1 MIKIALADDQTL
13 VRQALRMHL
22 DGQRALQV
30 VADVDSGEALLAL
43 VEREELHV
51 VMIDIHMPGI
61 GGLETMRRLRAL
73 KRGPRIIGLSSITA
87 PAFVSDLFRDELI
100 DGYVSKDAGGHDM
113 LRAVVEVAAGRR
125 FICPRLAAAL
135 QAEPEGAAQRFA
147 SLTEREREV
156 LMLVFDGLDNKT
168 IAQNLML
175 SEKTV
180 SQHKQ
185 NALRKLGVQ
194 GEIEAYRLARLE
206 GWVE

>member
-1 MIKIALADDQTL
+1 MIRVALADDQTL

-22 DGQRALQV
+22 AGQSAIRV

-43 VEREELHV
+43 IEREMLHV
-51 VMIDIHMPGI
+51 VMIDIHMPGM
-61 GGLETMRRLRAL
+61 GGLETMRRVRSLPL
-73 KRGPRIIGLSSITA
+73 GPRIIGLSSITT
-87 PAFVSDLFRDELI
+87 PGFVQDLFHDGLI
-100 DGYVSKDAGGHDM
+100 DGYVSKDAASQD
-113 LRAVVEVAAGRR
+113 LVRAVLEVASGRR
-125 FICPRLAAAL
+125 FICPRMEMAL
-135 QAEPEGAAQRFA
+135 QAQPLGVAQRFA

-156 LMLVFDGLDNKT
+156 LMQIIAGQDNKT

-194 GEIEAYRLARLE
+194 SEIDAYRLARLE
-206 GWVE
+206 GLVD

>member
-1 MIKIALADDQTL
+1 MIRVALADDQTL

-22 DGQRALQV
+22 DGQRVLRV

-43 VEREELHV
+43 VEREK
-51 VMIDIHMPGI
+51 IDVAMVDIYMPGM

-73 KRGPRIIGLSSITA
+73 EHGPRIIGLSSITA
-87 PAFVSDLFRDELI
+87 PTFVRDLFRDRLI
-100 DGYVSKDAGGHDM
+100 DGYVSKDAAGSDL
-113 LRAVVEVAAGRR
+113 LRAVAEVAAGRH
-125 FICPRLAAAL
+125 FICPRLAAPL
-135 QAEPEGAAQRFA
+135 QAEPDGATQRFA

-156 LMLVFDGLDNKT
+156 LMQVFAGHDNKT

-185 NALRKLGVQ
+185 NALRKLGVH